1 MKNILLVILISAMLN
16 SSANLCAQQSGDNRS
31 MLLTLLKNDQIL
43 DENVKQV
50 LTKDLKDPDVLNEV
64 LAGLKSKSLGPAG
77 NLSGLAGVLSSLK
90 VKFKAFETKG
100 SSDTS
105 LGVTYSLERS
115 LKEHELDA
123 SVGYPISLSF
133 TVHAKG
139 NVAFDKSLNPDDF
152 LDTGLSFDVF
162 ASKGGFEPLV
172 DKDADAWAA
181 QVQALNLE
189 AAKFKGTP
197 EELDASPVWHKI
209 DSMVGA
215 RLSTQYFWRASGNFS
230 LESNQDFTKK
240 QYAYGLLV
248 SGVIRA
254 WNEQSAWAQFNV
266 FDWPFASLRYLTG
279 ADDTFRP
286 SGRALPIALVGLEQ
300 IDPAKNADR
309 LAVDPDPAKF
319 ARWRFELSM
328 KTKVARVASKD
339 LWFAASYRRFNEA
352 SPSAAIKAASLDRFE
367 YWALSLELENGLG
380 ITYSKG
386 KLPLDRKTDQVFD
399 IGYKVNFK

>member
-1 MKNILLVILISAMLN
+1 MILPIAMKNILLVILISAMLN

-77 NLSGLAGVLSSLK
+77 NLSGLAGVLSALN

-123 SVGYPISLSF
+123 SVGYPMSLSF

-209 DSMVGA
+209 DSMVGGLFDEGRELA
-215 RLSTQYFWRASGNFS
+215 IGPSIGTGQSVAHPVLTVEPPLENHPGRLSTA
-230 LESNQDFTKK
+230 EIVKH
-240 QYAYGLLV
+240 A
-248 SGVIRA
+248 IRSSHV
-254 WNEQSAWAQFNV
+254 W
-266 FDWPFASLRYLTG
+266 
-279 ADDTFRP
+279 
-286 SGRALPIALVGLEQ
+286 
-300 IDPAKNADR
+300 
-309 LAVDPDPAKF
+309 
-319 ARWRFELSM
+319 
-328 KTKVARVASKD
+328 
-339 LWFAASYRRFNEA
+339 
-352 SPSAAIKAASLDRFE
+352 
-367 YWALSLELENGLG
+367 
-380 ITYSKG
+380 KG
-386 KLPLDRKTDQVFD
+386 
-399 IGYKVNFK
+399 